1 MPAFRSAVSNKQE
14 EDLMRIVFALIILA
28 VLSMNTAMAQDVTS
42 DKGKLSYAV
51 GWDIGQDIQRRG
63 AEFDVETIIAAIR
76 DSASGK
82 DPQVPSD
89 EMVAMLTELQ
99 QKVRQEQAAA
109 FQKLAEENQAKSEEF
124 LNANLSKNGVVALPS
139 GVQYR
144 IIDEGEGARPN
155 MDSTVKVH
163 YRGSKINGLEF
174 DSSFARG
181 VPEQFTV
188 NSVLKGWQ
196 EVLPLMK
203 TGATWQVFVP
213 PELAFGARGNPPVG
227 PNEALIFDLKLV
239 EIVE

>member
-1 MPAFRSAVSNKQE
+1 LPEIPNEQE
-14 EDLMRIVFALIILA
+14 EYLMRFVFAFMILA
-28 VLSMNTAMAQDVTS
+28 VLLTGPVMAQDLTS

-76 DSASGK
+76 DSAAGK
-82 DPQVPSD
+82 DPQVPSE

-99 QKVRQEQAAA
+99 QKVRQEQAEA
-109 FQKLAEENQAKSEEF
+109 FQKLAEENQAKSEQF
-124 LNANLSKNGVVALPS
+124 LNENLSKNGIVALPS

-144 IIDEGEGARPN
+144 IIDEGEGARPG
-155 MDSTVKVH
+155 MESTVKVH

-188 NSVLKGWQ
+188 NSVLRGWQ

-203 TGATWQVFVP
+203 TGSTWQVFVP

>member
-1 MPAFRSAVSNKQE
+1 
-14 EDLMRIVFALIILA
+14 MRFVFALTILA
-28 VLSMNTAMAQDVTS
+28 ALFTGPVMAQDLTS

-63 AEFDVETIIAAIR
+63 AEFDVETVIAAIR
-76 DSASGK
+76 DSAAGK
-82 DPQVPSD
+82 DPQVPSE

-99 QKVRQEQAAA
+99 QRVREEQIAAL
-109 FQKLAEENQAKSEEF
+109 QKLAEENQAKADEF
-124 LNANLSKNGVVALPS
+124 LQANLSKNGIVALPS

-144 IIDEGEGARPN
+144 IIDEGEGARPG
-155 MDSTVKVH
+155 MESTVKVH

-188 NSVLKGWQ
+188 NSVLRGWQ

-213 PELAFGARGNPPVG
+213 PELAFGERGNPPVG
-227 PNEALIFDLKLV
+227 PNEALMFDLKLV

>member
-1 MPAFRSAVSNKQE
+1 
-14 EDLMRIVFALIILA
+14 MRFVFALMIMA
-28 VLSMNTAMAQDVTS
+28 VLLTGPVMAQDLTS

-63 AEFDVETIIAAIR
+63 AEFDVETVIAAIR
-76 DSASGK
+76 DSAAGN
-82 DPQVPSD
+82 DPQVPSE
-89 EMVAMLTELQ
+89 EMVALLTELQ
-99 QKVRQEQAAA
+99 QRVRQEQAAA

-124 LNANLSKNGVVALPS
+124 LNSNLSKTGIVELPS

-144 IIDEGEGARPN
+144 IIDEGEGSRPG

-181 VPEQFTV
+181 VPEEFTV
-188 NSVLKGWQ
+188 NSVLRGWQ

-203 TGATWQVFVP
+203 TGSTWQIFVP

-239 EIVE
+239 EIVQ

>member
-1 MPAFRSAVSNKQE
+1 
-14 EDLMRIVFALIILA
+14 MRFVLALIVPA
-28 VLSMNTAMAQDVTS
+28 VLMATPAMAQDLTTE
-42 DKGKLSYAV
+42 KGKLSYAV

-63 AEFDVETIIAAIR
+63 GEFDVETIIAAIR
-76 DSASGK
+76 DSGAGK
-82 DPQVPSD
+82 DPQVPTE
-89 EMVAMLTELQ
+89 EMVALLTALQ
-99 QKVRQEQAAA
+99 QKVRQEQAEA
-109 FQKLAEENQAKSEEF
+109 FQKLAAENQVKSDEF
-124 LNANLSKNGVVALPS
+124 LATNKAKNGVVALPS

-144 IIDEGEGARPN
+144 IIDEGEGGRPN

-163 YRGSKINGLEF
+163 YRGSKVNGLEF

-181 VPEQFTV
+181 VPEEFTV
-188 NSVLKGWQ
+188 NTVLKGWQ

-239 EIVE
+239 EIVQ